1 MQQIKRKPDRR
12 QVLAGC
18 ILLSAVLLSSAVFL
32 AVKNNIPGSDIT
44 STGLSSG
51 DTGSGSVPGS
61 SDGQGLSGAQSGNS
75 GTPANP
81 GSGLSGSGGLSGSSW
96 LSDGASGVSGGNGSE
111 GYTSGTDSGSQEIA
125 EEIIETGTNNPDG
138 EKRLGFIGALST
150 TGHVNLFSPPITK
163 DPSKRNLSNIE
174 AGYLIEEMFV
184 TWLRDTG
191 LTLSGWDI
199 DAGGGGISKHSSGG
213 ICLADDSKLK
223 NVGMSRSFVPQ
234 TGGVI
239 TTELRIAFGSM
250 ADGYS
255 FEIADGTTA
264 QIRIITQSGMICVAD
279 GDRLQEMTELT
290 DNIELGVKIVS
301 NLDLGTSRFYIDG
314 ILYAQ
319 NIHLLARSGRI
330 DTVRYQTPD
339 AAEGALLAGPILVYK
354 GYAVNE
360 RCISAYS
367 GLMPDDWK
375 ATAGLATGTSVI
387 RTGGTDTADAYS
399 ISLRDDS
406 AEERVS
412 IRKIFNPLKENTI
425 LEYSFFAFPGK
436 EGLVYEVLSG
446 SGPIFTLTADK
457 GQMTASDSSGLT
469 KQLSAYRTNL
479 WNTVRITYEYT
490 ADSVSVSLN
499 YKQKLTGF
507 YLGSQKNGITG
518 IRFSTIAATKAL
530 VHLDDIAV
538 RKNPPLPSDYVP
550 EPVVNNNPDY
560 LVGAQFFP
568 LYRPGY
574 HLGWDLVNGYED
586 RMPLLGFYDEG
597 NPEVTDWEIKMMA
610 EHGIDYVMH
619 YWNRPQTAVNQPVK
633 KAFMGEALADGYFGA
648 QYSESLKFA
657 ISYAYGNLGSLEDF
671 KINIMPYWIE
681 YYLKDARYMT
691 IDNRP
696 VIAFLDYQQ
705 LSDNL
710 GGMEKVR
717 ELLEYIRSQCR
728 LLGFDDAY
736 ILCTFVPFDR
746 LKIAEM
752 DAAGFDYY
760 YMYNWGQME
769 GANDV
774 AQLYGHLGYRD
785 TAGADNFLA
794 SPSLGWDPE
803 PWGGGN
809 MGRRLTSAEMGKL
822 FSALKSRYMSA
833 ASSGS
838 LVRKMVMLG
847 NWNEIG
853 EGHYFMPTKTYGYSY
868 LEEILKAFGGTKTHS
883 DITPTKSQK
892 DRICVLYPQDRV
904 GSRTAVQPP
913 VFENADTLVKRWDFD
928 TADGWTKGYFPTEQA
943 AAVGGYFTLKAQA
956 KSYRPSMI
964 SRDTLGIGITGAKY
978 IRIRVKGRQEDIT
991 AHLLFK
997 TGTMTQFNWAE
1008 GYTHLRLLRA
1018 TDAYTDYIA
1027 DVWKPAL
1034 FNGTL
1039 NQMHLTFYSDSAIA
1053 VDFIEILE

>member
-1 MQQIKRKPDRR
+1 MPHIKLKADRLQI
-12 QVLAGC
+12 LAGC
-18 ILLSAVLLSSAVFL
+18 IVLSAVLISSAIFL
-32 AVKNNIPGSDIT
+32 AVKNNIPGSDT
-44 STGLSSG
+44 TNDGHSAG
-51 DTGSGSVPGS
+51 DTGSGSRPGS
-61 SDGQGLSGAQSGNS
+61 SDGQGLSGEVPSSS
-75 GTPANP
+75 GTAIGP
-81 GSGLSGSGGLSGSSW
+81 GSEPSGSDWLSGS
-96 LSDGASGVSGGNGSE
+96 ASGTSGGIGSE
-111 GYTSGTDSGSQEIA
+111 GYSSGTDSGNEETA

-138 EKRLGFIGALST
+138 QKLLGFIGALST
-150 TGHVNLFSPPITK
+150 TGHVNLFGPAITK
-163 DPSKRNLSNIE
+163 DPSKLNLSRIE

-199 DAGGGGISKHSSGG
+199 DDSGGGISKHSSGG
-213 ICLADDSKLK
+213 ICLADDSNLE

-234 TGGVI
+234 TGGII

-264 QIRIITQSGMICVAD
+264 QIRIITQNGMICVAD
-279 GDRLQEMTELT
+279 GDRLQEMAALT
-290 DNIELGVKIVS
+290 DNIELGMKIVS
-301 NLDLGTSRFYIDG
+301 NLSLGTSRIYIDG
-314 ILYAQ
+314 VLYAQ
-319 NIHLLARSGRI
+319 NIRLLTGSRRI

-339 AAEGALLAGPILVYK
+339 AAEGALLVGPILVYK

-367 GLMPDDWK
+367 GMIPDDWK
-375 ATAGLATGTSVI
+375 ATAGLATDASVI
-387 RTGGTDTADAYS
+387 RTGDTDTADAYS
-399 ISLRDDS
+399 ISLTDGS

-412 IRKIFNPLKENTI
+412 IRKIFNPLQENTV

-457 GQMTASDSSGLT
+457 GQITASDSSGLT
-469 KQLSAYRTNL
+469 KKLAAYRTNL
-479 WNTVRITYEYT
+479 WNMVRITYDYT
-490 ADSVSVSLN
+490 ADKVSVSLN
-499 YKQKLTGF
+499 YKEKLAGF
-507 YLGSQKNGITG
+507 LLDSRKNGITG
-518 IRFSTIAATKAL
+518 IRFSTIATNKGL
-530 VHLDDIAV
+530 IYLDDIAV
-538 RKNPPLPSDYVP
+538 RKNPLLPSDYVP

-586 RMPLLGFYDEG
+586 RTPLLGFYDEG
-597 NPEVTDWEIKMMA
+597 NPEVTDWEIRMMA

-633 KAFMGEALADGYFGA
+633 KAFMGEALADGYFSA
-648 QYSESLKFA
+648 QYSDRLKFA

-671 KINIMPYWIE
+671 KTNIMPYWIE
-681 YYLKDARYMT
+681 YYLKDSRYMT
-691 IDNRP
+691 IGNRP
-696 VIAFLDYQQ
+696 VISFLDYQQ
-705 LSDNL
+705 LCDNL

-717 ELLEYIRSQCR
+717 ELLDYIRAQCR

-769 GANDV
+769 GANDI

-809 MGRRLTSAEMGKL
+809 MGRRLSSAEMGKL
-822 FSALKSRYMSA
+822 FAALKSRYISA
-833 ASSGS
+833 AGSGS
-838 LVRKMVMLG
+838 LVRRMVMLG

-853 EGHYFMPTKTYGYSY
+853 EGHYFMPTKTSGYSY
-868 LEEILKAFGGTKTHS
+868 LEEIRKAFGGTKTHS
-883 DITPTKSQK
+883 DLTPTKAQR
-892 DRICVLYPQDRV
+892 DRICVLYPQDRI
-904 GSRTAVQPP
+904 GARTAVQPP
-913 VFENADTLVKRWDFD
+913 AFENADTLVKRWDFD

-943 AAVGGYFTLKAQA
+943 AAAGGYFTLNAQA

-964 SRDTLGIGITGAKY
+964 SRDNLGIGINGAQY
-978 IRIRVKGRQEDIT
+978 IRIRVKGRQENIT

-997 TGTMTQFNWAE
+997 TAAMTQFNWAE

-1034 FNGTL
+1034 FSGTL
-1039 NQMHLTFYSDSAIA
+1039 NQIHLTFYSDSAIA
-1053 VDFIEILE
+1053 VDFIEIVE